1 MSRFFAVGRLCNAA
15 GVQMALSGPFGHGLV
30 LMAVA
35 GDGVEG
41 EAH

>member
-1 MSRFFAVGRLCNAA
+1 MSGFFVVGRQCNPA
-15 GVQMALSGPFGHGLV
+15 GVQVTLSGPFGHALV

-41 EAH
+41 EAL